1 MKNTLILLVLFS
13 SILLACR
20 KRDIVDPAYMHIL
33 PAEQKSKPGQG
44 TDLHSIEFVYALIND
59 NSIGTYQVP
68 ATVPILYEGTHSVE
82 ARPMIKWFAREGLHP
97 YSMMKNYVQ
106 TINFTKLGVDTL
118 KPVFEY
124 QDKIQF
130 EWLEDFNDN
139 DASMSVRF
147 GTIDTFYVENVLEE
161 SRDGTP
167 YMKIPMGS
175 GESFFEIE
183 SKDLFEIPDD
193 GREVILEIDYKT
205 NVPFTIGLY
214 ATSPSQVIALPS
226 VTPFTT
232 NGVWQKGYV
241 YLTDEVFN
249 QGKDTRFRVFFR
261 SANATVDNPIIYIDN
276 LKLLY
281 RNG

>member
-1 MKNTLILLVLFS
+1 MKNTLILFVLLT

-20 KRDIVDPAYMHIL
+20 KRDIVDPSYMHIT
-33 PAEQKSKPGQG
+33 PIEQNSKPGQG
-44 TDLHSIEFVYALIND
+44 TNSHNIEFVYTLIND

-68 ATVPILYEGTHSVE
+68 ATVPVLYEGAYSVE

-147 GTIDTFYVENVLEE
+147 GTIDTFYVQNELDHTF
-161 SRDGTP
+161 DGTP
-167 YMKIPMGS
+167 YMYIPMGT

-193 GREVILEIDYKT
+193 GREVILEINYKT

-214 ATSPSQVIALPS
+214 ATSTSQVIALPS
-226 VTPFTT
+226 VTPFAVTS
-232 NGVWQKGYV
+232 WQKGYV

-261 SANATVDNPIIYIDN
+261 SANASVANPEIYIDN